1 MKRADALNAIYSTEL
16 TIAQSR
22 ENTLT
27 GLHRA
32 NIALRSTLS
41 RPTTLVLVAG
51 AAGVFG
57 FWLQRRHATSEA
69 SADVSAI
76 KPPSSAGVVLALV
89 VKYGMQ
95 LWPVIM
101 QKFQATQE
109 QGLEHAEPDLA
120 KDDPLYQA

>member
-1 MKRADALNAIYSTEL
+1 MKRSDSLNAIYSTEL

-57 FWLQRRHATSEA
+57 FWLERRHRSTRA

-76 KPPSSAGVVLALV
+76 KPSLASIFLAVV

-95 LWPVIM
+95 LLPFII
-101 QKFQATQE
+101 QKFKATQE
-109 QGLEHAEPDLA
+109 QGLAHAEPDLA